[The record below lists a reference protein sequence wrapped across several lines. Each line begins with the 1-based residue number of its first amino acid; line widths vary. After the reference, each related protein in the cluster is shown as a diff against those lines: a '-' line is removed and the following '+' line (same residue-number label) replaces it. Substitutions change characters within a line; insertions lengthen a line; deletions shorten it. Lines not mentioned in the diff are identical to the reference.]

1 MPRFF
6 VSKNEIH
13 DSFMVLTGEN
23 AAHAKVLRL
32 KNGDEVTVCDGEGS
46 DYRCTVSDT
55 APGQISLVVHASS
68 AARSEASI
76 SCSIYMAFAKS
87 DKFEHVIQKS
97 IELGVH
103 KIVPVS
109 TRRTVVKL
117 DGKKK
122 DKKLDRYRKIAES
135 AAAQSKRAY
144 IPEVGDLVG
153 LDQVD
158 ASKLLVAYEEEGQ
171 GLKESLKSSDGE
183 EISILIGPEGGL
195 DPQEVTLLE
204 SKGARL
210 VNFGKRRLRT
220 ETAGPFLISAIQYEL
235 GDMG

>member
-1 MPRFF
+1 MHREFIEDEIESGQIIEVPSHNHMVNVLRMSLGDRF
-6 VSKNEIH
+6 EIASPSGLFEGELIEA
-13 DSFMVLTGEN
+13 DGQLMV
-23 AAHAKVLRL
+23 KVLEPID
-32 KNGDEVTVCDGEGS
+32 KDGES
-46 DYRCTVSDT
+46 PIKITLY
-55 APGQISLVVHASS
+55 QSL
-68 AARSEASI
+68 
-76 SCSIYMAFAKS
+76 CKK

-195 DPQEVTLLE
+195 GPQEVTLLE

-210 VNFGKRRLRT
+210 VNFGKRILRT

>member
-1 MPRFF
+1 MHREFIKNKIKSGQIIDVPSYNHMVNALRMGEGDRFELASPSALF
-6 VSKNEIH
+6 EAELVKL
-13 DSFMVLTGEN
+13 DGDLKV
-23 AAHAKVLRL
+23 KVLEQL
-32 KNGDEVTVCDGEGS
+32 EIGGES
-46 DYRCTVSDT
+46 PIKITLY
-55 APGQISLVVHASS
+55 QSL
-68 AARSEASI
+68 
-76 SCSIYMAFAKS
+76 CKK

-122 DKKLDRYRKIAES
+122 DKKLDRYKKIAES
-135 AAAQSKRAY
+135 AAAQSKRDY
-144 IPEVGDLVG
+144 IPEIGDLVG

-158 ASKLLVAYEEEGQ
+158 ASELFVAYEEEGR
-171 GLKESLKSSDGE
+171 GLKESIKAFEGN

-195 DPQEVTLLE
+195 DPEEVSLLE

-210 VNFGKRRLRT
+210 VNFGKRILRT